1 VRVPCGFW
9 CLDDNTI
16 KGLTKVLSVEQE
28 LIENLTMFNT
38 SGQGYI
44 SYKLSQIKDYRYDK

>member
-38 SGQGYI
+38 SGQGDI
-44 SYKLSQIKDYRYDK
+44 SYKLSQIKDYIYDK